1 MQVAANR
8 CVHGSAVVGYSHDHT
23 YRAFTNIKQGEVNP
37 ALIAT
42 VLTVLVAP
50 LYNWLLIFK
59 SDLGLTGAAL
69 AYDAAFLTNFVLLL
83 GYVIYRD
90 IRKRGTPEQSWHGL
104 YVDMTLCCC

>member
-1 MQVAANR
+1 M
-8 CVHGSAVVGYSHDHT
+8 
-23 YRAFTNIKQGEVNP
+23 QGEVNP

-83 GYVIYRD
+83 AYVIYRD
-90 IRKRGTPEQSWHGL
+90 IRKHGTPEQSWHGL
-104 YVDMTLCCC
+104 YVDSVLRQIVDC